1 VGCSQSTIYESYH
14 SHKWS
19 TNDYHCAKQ
28 KVLHDISMRLSSR
41 LELRSAPSKSELELL
56 VGLGIGMADPRKGG
70 GRYLTMG
77 SLRYPRLTR

>member
-1 VGCSQSTIYESYH
+1 MWAAVSLQFMKVSYH
-14 SHKWS
+14 SHKWL

-70 GRYLTMG
+70 GAVT
-77 SLRYPRLTR
+77 